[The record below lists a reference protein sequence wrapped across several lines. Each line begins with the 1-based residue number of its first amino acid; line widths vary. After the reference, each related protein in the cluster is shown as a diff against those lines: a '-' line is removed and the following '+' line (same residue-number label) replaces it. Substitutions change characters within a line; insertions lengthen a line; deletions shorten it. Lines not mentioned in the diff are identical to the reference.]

1 MFRKVNVYRNGG
13 LQKKELEFHLVSF
26 KVQPN
31 MEDKYTIQFN
41 GIAERDTNYLLKL
54 QKALITRYYTASI
67 N

>member
-41 GIAERDTNYLLKL
+41 GIAERDTKLPIKTTKSSNYAILHSK
-54 QKALITRYYTASI
+54 Y
-67 N
+67 